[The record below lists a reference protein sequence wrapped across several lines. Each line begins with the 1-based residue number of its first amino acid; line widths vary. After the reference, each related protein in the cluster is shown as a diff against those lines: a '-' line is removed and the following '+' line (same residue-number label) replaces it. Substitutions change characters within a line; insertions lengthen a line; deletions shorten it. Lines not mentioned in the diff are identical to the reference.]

1 MAKKSLLEEA
11 QASPWNEMDE
21 HLSYRIA
28 EPIVYGKPFDCSD
41 EDYVSF
47 IDYHIEHMWSW
58 IEKLNT
64 LTSS

>member
-47 IDYHIEHMWSW
+47 IEYHIEHM
-58 IEKLNT
+58 
-64 LTSS
+64 